1 MTTNW
6 GFWHIEVV
14 KVNIL
19 HQVLCWADG
28 GSRIPAISKMPLFA
42 SSSGQLE
49 VINHYQ
55 DDPILA
61 AKVLDPLLLGA
72 YKRAWVRIGKQRK
85 AKDTKNEKLNFRYL

>member
-1 MTTNW
+1 M
-6 GFWHIEVV
+6 GFLKHWSSKGKHFTPGT
-14 KVNIL
+14 
-19 HQVLCWADG
+19 VLSRG
-28 GSRIPAISKMPLFA
+28 GSRTPAISKMPLFA

-49 VINHYQ
+49 VINHYH

-72 YKRAWVRIGKQRK
+72 HKRAWVRIGKQRK